1 MPRQT
6 NYHNSQPTHQSLI
19 LSFFVR
25 SLAGLGNPL
34 THEPKGLTQS
44 AYPTFTKALK
54 SMMKV
59 CLMNVGNKP
68 VKEEKEKGR
77 TSAKDMVRQL
87 SQRGNSYAVTVTYSH
102 KLQAKELLY

>member
-1 MPRQT
+1 
-6 NYHNSQPTHQSLI
+6 
-19 LSFFVR
+19 
-25 SLAGLGNPL
+25 
-34 THEPKGLTQS
+34 
-44 AYPTFTKALK
+44 
-54 SMMKV
+54 MMKV

-77 TSAKDMVRQL
+77 TSANDMVRQL